1 MKIQH
6 ELIELVNKMI
16 GLEGDSSEQANL
28 ERDQVREKIKL
39 IGRTAAFFGGM
50 EKLHDACEDLTGN
63 CNVIGYELN
72 RAWDGI
78 GGWWA

>member
-1 MKIQH
+1 MNKQTQ
-6 ELIELVNKMI
+6 LIDLVNTLI
-16 GLEGDSSEQANL
+16 SLQGDQSEQANM

-63 CNVIGYELN
+63 RNEIGYELN